1 MFNAIE
7 AKVREVVKAESDTD
21 RNEIGLRDNLGQ
33 YGINS
38 INFIRIIVRL
48 EKEYGIEFSDQQLL
62 DSNRVTI
69 EKLVSY
75 IDQARLSPG

>member
-21 RNEIGLRDNLGQ
+21 LNEIGLRDNLGQ

-75 IDQARLSPG
+75 IDQARLGPG

>member
-21 RNEIGLRDNLGQ
+21 LNGIGLRDNLGQ

-75 IDQARLSPG
+75 IDQARLGPG